1 MKSSKFKII
10 RKLLNG
16 FLFIPIMAL
25 AQSYNI
31 GHTNMAFFDEAR
43 NRSISTEIY
52 YPADETG
59 ENVELANGGFPVIV
73 FGHGFLMAYEAYA
86 NFWTE
91 LVPKGYIMA
100 FPTTEMSL
108 SPAHEE
114 LGADIRFVADEV
126 LNLNNN
132 ESTIFYNSIHAKI
145 ALMGHSMGGGA
156 SLLASENNANIS
168 TVINFAAA
176 ETSPSAIMAAA
187 NVNVP
192 ALIFSGE
199 EDCVAPE
206 IENQIPMYE
215 AINSDCKTLIK
226 VKNGGHCYFADNNI
240 ACNLGET
247 FCGNDFVITREEQ
260 HETTFAFLNLW
271 LDYTLNGNEN
281 ALEEFNETILTS
293 DLVNYEQV
301 CASLNT
307 NENIYNDTIAIYPNP
322 VKNELTIKIPGEAC
336 NGKYTVSNLYGQIVQ
351 QNKTINCKTS
361 INVSA
366 LAKGVYV
373 LTYSNDLKQQTTT
386 FLK

>member
-132 ESTIFYNSIHAKI
+132 ESTILYNSIHAKI

-226 VKNGGHCYFADNNI
+226 VKNGGHCYFADNNF

-271 LDYTLNGNEN
+271 LDYTINGNEN

>member
-226 VKNGGHCYFADNNI
+226 VKNGGHCYFADNNF

-271 LDYTLNGNEN
+271 LDFTLYDNEH
-281 ALEEFNETILTS
+281 ALVEFNETILTS

>member
-132 ESTIFYNSIHAKI
+132 ESTILYNSIHAKI

-192 ALIFSGE
+192 ALIFTGE

-226 VKNGGHCYFADNNI
+226 VKNGGHCYFADNNF

-271 LDYTLNGNEN
+271 LDYTLYDNEH
-281 ALEEFNETILTS
+281 ALVEFNETILTS

>member
-1 MKSSKFKII
+1 MKSSKIKII

-16 FLFIPIMAL
+16 FLFIPIMTL

-226 VKNGGHCYFADNNI
+226 VKNGGHCYFADNNF

-271 LDYTLNGNEN
+271 LDYTLYDNEH
-281 ALEEFNETILTS
+281 ALVEFNETILTS

-307 NENIYNDTIAIYPNP
+307 YENIYNDTIAIYPNP

-336 NGKYTVSNLYGQIVQ
+336 NGKYTVSNLYGQVVQ

-373 LTYSNDLKQQTTT
+373 LTLSLIHI
-386 FLK
+386 

>member
-1 MKSSKFKII
+1 MKCSKFRIM

-52 YPADETG
+52 YPANETG
-59 ENVELANGGFPVIV
+59 ENVAMANGEYPIIV
-73 FGHGFLMAYEAYA
+73 FGHGFLMSYEAYA

-114 LGADIRFVADEV
+114 LGADIKFVADEM
-126 LNLNNN
+126 LNLNND
-132 ESTIFYNSIHAKI
+132 ESTIFYNSILAKT

-156 SLLASENNANIS
+156 SLLAAENNATIS

-187 NVNVP
+187 NISIP

-199 EDCVAPE
+199 VDCVAPK

-215 AINSDCKTLIK
+215 ALNSDCKTLVE
-226 VKNGGHCYFADNNI
+226 VKNGGHCYFADNNF

-247 FCGNDFVITREEQ
+247 FCGNNFVITRDEQ
-260 HETTFAFLNLW
+260 HEISFAFLNLW
-271 LDYTLNGNEN
+271 LDYTLYDNGNS
-281 ALEEFNETILTS
+281 LVEFNDAIQTS
-293 DLVNYEQV
+293 NLINYEQA
-301 CASLNT
+301 CTSLST
-307 NENIYNDTIAIYPNP
+307 NKNINNDTFTIYPNP
-322 VKNELTIKIPGEAC
+322 VKNEFSINIPEEAC
-336 NGKYTVSNLYGQIVQ
+336 KGKYTISNLYGQIVQ

-366 LAKGVYV
+366 LAKGVYI
-373 LTYSNDLKQQTTT
+373 LTYSNEHKQQITT

>member
-132 ESTIFYNSIHAKI
+132 ASTIFYNSIHAKI

-226 VKNGGHCYFADNNI
+226 VKNGGHCYFADNNF

-373 LTYSNDLKQQTTT
+373 LTYSSDLKQQTTT

>member
-1 MKSSKFKII
+1 
-10 RKLLNG
+10 
-16 FLFIPIMAL
+16 
-25 AQSYNI
+25 
-31 GHTNMAFFDEAR
+31 MAFFDEAR

-114 LGADIRFVADEV
+114 LGADLKFVADEM
-126 LNLNNN
+126 LNINNE
-132 ESTIFYNSIHAKI
+132 ESTIFYNSILAKT

-156 SLLASENNANIS
+156 SLLASENNATIS

-176 ETSPSAIMAAA
+176 ETTPSAIMAAA

-199 EDCVAPE
+199 EDCVAPG

-226 VKNGGHCYFADNNI
+226 VKNGGHCYFADNNF

-247 FCGNDFVITREEQ
+247 FCGNNFAITREEQ

-271 LDYTLNGNEN
+271 LDYTLNDNEH
-281 ALEEFNETILTS
+281 ALVEFNNAIQTS
-293 DLVNYEQV
+293 NLINYEQT
-301 CASLNT
+301 CTSLNT
-307 NENIYNDTIAIYPNP
+307 NENINNDTFAIYPNP
-322 VKNELTIKIPGEAC
+322 VKNKLTINTPGEAC
-336 NGKYTVSNLYGQIVQ
+336 NGKYTISNLYGQVVQ
-351 QNKTINCKTS
+351 QNKTINCTTS

-373 LTYSNDLKQQTTT
+373 LTYSNDHKQQTTT

>member
-132 ESTIFYNSIHAKI
+132 ASTIFYNSIHAKI

-192 ALIFSGE
+192 ALIFTGE

-226 VKNGGHCYFADNNI
+226 VKNGGHCYFADNNF

-271 LDYTLNGNEN
+271 LDYTLYDNEH
-281 ALEEFNETILTS
+281 ALVEFNETILTS

>member
-1 MKSSKFKII
+1 MKSSKFRIM

-16 FLFIPIMAL
+16 FLFIPIMTL

-114 LGADIRFVADEV
+114 LGADLKFVADEM
-126 LNLNNN
+126 LNLNN
-132 ESTIFYNSIHAKI
+132 EKSTIFYNSILAKT

-156 SLLASENNANIS
+156 SLLASENNATIS

-176 ETSPSAIMAAA
+176 ETTPSAIMAAA
-187 NVNVP
+187 NINVP

-215 AINSDCKTLIK
+215 AINSDCKTLVR
-226 VKNGGHCYFADNNI
+226 VKNGGHCYFADNNF

-247 FCGNDFVITREEQ
+247 FCGTDFTITREEQ

-271 LDYTLNGNEN
+271 LDYTLNDNEN
-281 ALEEFNETILTS
+281 AFVEFNDAIQTS
-293 DLVNYEQV
+293 NLVNYEQT
-301 CASLNT
+301 CTSLNT
-307 NENIYNDTIAIYPNP
+307 NENINNDTFAIYPNP
-322 VKNELTIKIPGEAC
+322 VKNEFIINIPEKAC
-336 NGKYTVSNLYGQIVQ
+336 NGKYTISNLYGQVVQ

-366 LAKGVYV
+366 LAKGVYI
-373 LTYSNDLKQQTTT
+373 LTYSNDHKQQTTT

>member
-10 RKLLNG
+10 KKLLKG

-91 LVPKGYIMA
+91 LVTKGYIMA

-145 ALMGHSMGGGA
+145 GLMGHSMGGGA

-226 VKNGGHCYFADNNI
+226 VKNGGHCYFADNNF

>member
-1 MKSSKFKII
+1 M

-52 YPADETG
+52 YPANETG
-59 ENVELANGGFPVIV
+59 ENVAMANGEYPIIV

-91 LVPKGYIMA
+91 LLPKGYIMA

-108 SPAHEE
+108 SPAHGE
-114 LGADIRFVADEV
+114 LGADIKFVANEI
-126 LNLNNN
+126 LNLNND
-132 ESTIFYNSIHAKI
+132 ESTIFYNSILAKT

-156 SLLASENNANIS
+156 SLLAAENNATIS

-187 NVNVP
+187 NISIP

-199 EDCVAPE
+199 VDCVAPK

-215 AINSDCKTLIK
+215 ALNSDCKTLVE
-226 VKNGGHCYFADNNI
+226 VKNGGHCYFADNNF

-247 FCGNDFVITREEQ
+247 FCGNNFVITRDEQ
-260 HETTFAFLNLW
+260 HEISFAFLNLW
-271 LDYTLNGNEN
+271 LDYTLYDNEN
-281 ALEEFNETILTS
+281 ALVEFNDAIQTS
-293 DLVNYEQV
+293 NLINYEQA
-301 CASLNT
+301 CTSLST
-307 NENIYNDTIAIYPNP
+307 NKNINNDTFTIYPNP
-322 VKNELTIKIPGEAC
+322 VKNEFSINIPEEAC
-336 NGKYTVSNLYGQIVQ
+336 KGKYTISNLYGQIVQ

-366 LAKGVYV
+366 LAKGVYI
-373 LTYSNDLKQQTTT
+373 LTYSNEHKQQITT

>member
-132 ESTIFYNSIHAKI
+132 ASTIFYNSIHAKI

-192 ALIFSGE
+192 ALIFTGE

-226 VKNGGHCYFADNNI
+226 VKNGGHCYFADNNF

-271 LDYTLNGNEN
+271 LDYTLYDNEH
-281 ALEEFNETILTS
+281 ALVEFNETILTS

-373 LTYSNDLKQQTTT
+373 LTYSSDLKQQTTT

>member
-132 ESTIFYNSIHAKI
+132 ESTIFYNSIYAKI

-215 AINSDCKTLIK
+215 AINSDCKTHIK
-226 VKNGGHCYFADNNI
+226 VKNGGHCYFADNNF

>member
-132 ESTIFYNSIHAKI
+132 ESTIFYNSIYAKI

>member
-132 ESTIFYNSIHAKI
+132 ESTIFYNSIYAKI

-226 VKNGGHCYFADNNI
+226 VKNGGHCYFADNNF

-373 LTYSNDLKQQTTT
+373 LTYSSDLKQQTTT

>member
-1 MKSSKFKII
+1 
-10 RKLLNG
+10 
-16 FLFIPIMAL
+16 
-25 AQSYNI
+25 
-31 GHTNMAFFDEAR
+31 
-43 NRSISTEIY
+43 
-52 YPADETG
+52 
-59 ENVELANGGFPVIV
+59 
-73 FGHGFLMAYEAYA
+73 
-86 NFWTE
+86 
-91 LVPKGYIMA
+91 
-100 FPTTEMSL
+100 
-108 SPAHEE
+108 
-114 LGADIRFVADEV
+114 
-126 LNLNNN
+126 
-132 ESTIFYNSIHAKI
+132 
-145 ALMGHSMGGGA
+145 
-156 SLLASENNANIS
+156 
-168 TVINFAAA
+168 
-176 ETSPSAIMAAA
+176 
-187 NVNVP
+187 
-192 ALIFSGE
+192 
-199 EDCVAPE
+199 
-206 IENQIPMYE
+206 MYE

-226 VKNGGHCYFADNNI
+226 VKNGGHCYFADNNF

-247 FCGNDFVITREEQ
+247 FCGNNFAITREEQ

-271 LDYTLNGNEN
+271 LDYTLYDNED
-281 ALEEFNETILTS
+281 ALVEFNETILTS

>member
-132 ESTIFYNSIHAKI
+132 ESTIFYNSIYAKI

-156 SLLASENNANIS
+156 SLMASENNANIS

-322 VKNELTIKIPGEAC
+322 VKNEFTIKIPGEAC

-373 LTYSNDLKQQTTT
+373 LTYSSDLKQQTTT

>member
-132 ESTIFYNSIHAKI
+132 ESTIFYNSIYAKI

-156 SLLASENNANIS
+156 SLLASEDNANIS

-226 VKNGGHCYFADNNI
+226 VKNGGHCYFADNNF

-260 HETTFAFLNLW
+260 HETTFALLNLW

>member
-1 MKSSKFKII
+1 MKCSKFRIM

-52 YPADETG
+52 YPANETG
-59 ENVELANGGFPVIV
+59 ENVAMANGEYPIIV

-91 LVPKGYIMA
+91 LLPKGYIMA

-108 SPAHEE
+108 SPAHGE
-114 LGADIRFVADEV
+114 LGADIKFVANEI
-126 LNLNNN
+126 LNLNND
-132 ESTIFYNSIHAKI
+132 ESTIFYNSILAKT

-156 SLLASENNANIS
+156 SLLAAENNATIS

-187 NVNVP
+187 NISIP

-199 EDCVAPE
+199 VDCVAPK

-215 AINSDCKTLIK
+215 ALNSDCKTLVE
-226 VKNGGHCYFADNNI
+226 VKNGGHCYFADNNF

-247 FCGNDFVITREEQ
+247 FCGNNFVITRDEQ
-260 HETTFAFLNLW
+260 HEISFAFLNLW
-271 LDYTLNGNEN
+271 LDYTLYDNEN
-281 ALEEFNETILTS
+281 ALVEFNDAIQTS
-293 DLVNYEQV
+293 NLINYEQA
-301 CASLNT
+301 CTSLST
-307 NENIYNDTIAIYPNP
+307 NKNINNDTFTIYPNP
-322 VKNELTIKIPGEAC
+322 VKNEFSINIPEEAC
-336 NGKYTVSNLYGQIVQ
+336 KGKYTISNLYGQIVQ

-366 LAKGVYV
+366 LAKGVYI
-373 LTYSNDLKQQTTT
+373 LTYSNEHKQQITT

>member
-226 VKNGGHCYFADNNI
+226 VKNGGHCYFADNNF

>member
-132 ESTIFYNSIHAKI
+132 ASTIFYNSIHAKI

-373 LTYSNDLKQQTTT
+373 LTYSSDLKQQTTT

>member
-132 ESTIFYNSIHAKI
+132 ESTILYNSIHAKI

-226 VKNGGHCYFADNNI
+226 VKNGGHCYFADNNF

-271 LDYTLNGNEN
+271 LDYTLYDNEH
-281 ALEEFNETILTS
+281 ALVEFNETILTS

>member
-10 RKLLNG
+10 RKLLNS

-132 ESTIFYNSIHAKI
+132 ESTIFYNSIYAKI

-351 QNKTINCKTS
+351 QNKTINCKAS

-373 LTYSNDLKQQTTT
+373 LTYSSDLKQQTTT

>member
-1 MKSSKFKII
+1 MKSSKFRIM

-16 FLFIPIMAL
+16 FLCIPIMTL
-25 AQSYNI
+25 AQSYKI
-31 GHTNMAFFDEAR
+31 GHTNVGFFDEAR
-43 NRSISTEIY
+43 DRSISTEIY
-52 YPADETG
+52 YPANETG
-59 ENVELANGGFPVIV
+59 ENVLLANGEFPVIV

-91 LVPKGYIMA
+91 LIPKGYIMA

-114 LGADIRFVADEV
+114 LGADLKFVADEM
-126 LNLNNN
+126 LNLNND
-132 ESTIFYNSIHAKI
+132 ESTIFYNSVLAKT

-156 SLLASENNANIS
+156 SLLASENNATIS

-176 ETSPSAIMAAA
+176 ETSPSAIMAAT
-187 NVNVP
+187 NISVP
-192 ALIFSGE
+192 ALIFSAE
-199 EDCVAPE
+199 QDCVAPE
-206 IENQIPMYE
+206 IENQNPMYE
-215 AINSDCKTLIK
+215 AINSDCKTLVK
-226 VKNGGHCYFADNNI
+226 VKNGGHCYFADNNF

-247 FCGNDFVITREEQ
+247 FCGNNFVITREEQ

-271 LDYTLNGNEN
+271 LDYTLNDNEN
-281 ALEEFNETILTS
+281 ALVGFNESLLTS

-307 NENIYNDTIAIYPNP
+307 NENIYNDTFAIYPNP
-322 VKNELTIKIPGEAC
+322 VKNEFTINIPEEAC
-336 NGKYTVSNLYGQIVQ
+336 NGRYTISNLYGQIVQ

>member
-226 VKNGGHCYFADNNI
+226 VKNGGHCYFADNNF

-271 LDYTLNGNEN
+271 LDYTLYDNED
-281 ALEEFNETILTS
+281 ALVEFNETILTS

-307 NENIYNDTIAIYPNP
+307 YENIYNDTIAIYPNP

>member
-91 LVPKGYIMA
+91 LVTKGYIMA

-145 ALMGHSMGGGA
+145 GLMGHSMGGGA

-226 VKNGGHCYFADNNI
+226 VKNGGHCYFADNNF

-336 NGKYTVSNLYGQIVQ
+336 NGKYTVFNLYGQIVQ

>member
-132 ESTIFYNSIHAKI
+132 ESTILYNSIHAKI

-192 ALIFSGE
+192 ALIFTGE

-226 VKNGGHCYFADNNI
+226 VKNGGHCYFADNNF

-271 LDYTLNGNEN
+271 LDYTLYDNEH
-281 ALEEFNETILTS
+281 ALMEFNETILTS

>member
-301 CASLNT
+301 SASLNT